1 MDVAKLLT
9 GRPRRTI
16 GAVLAVT
23 ALAVA
28 GIVRLDV
35 WPPQPRLQ
43 IDPSIDRLL
52 AAHDDDRQF
61 YERTRQLFG
70 SEETIVV
77 ALASDDIFTPD
88 ALRRLQRITRRVA
101 QLEGVDRVVSLFT
114 ALDIRGGDEE
124 GVVIEPFLT
133 EVPKEPGQ
141 LADLRARALANPVY
155 TGNLI
160 AKDGRASALIVYLE
174 DMPEAVFVRSG
185 LDERIEAVVD
195 EEKGALDA
203 WITGAPHVKV
213 ATSKLMAVSIGRSI
227 PVGAAFLGL
236 VAFLAYRSRTAVLV
250 PLASIGL
257 ADVWI
262 LGTMGWLGYPLNIVT
277 LAIPALI
284 QTIGFTYTIH
294 VVSEWHAMLRA
305 SGGAETG
312 PAAAARALRTL
323 SLALFLSSFTTVIGF
338 GSLLLSPLVA
348 VREFGLIGS
357 IGVIYSWVLAVTFA
371 PASLARG
378 VAPKAA
384 PRHEEGRLERLA
396 ERLAR
401 FDVRHRR
408 GILAAALV
416 LFALALHGTTRI
428 RVNTDFVSNF
438 SREHPARRD
447 FEAISAH
454 LGGGGGMMVVVDGG
468 RRDAFKDPANL
479 RELESLQ
486 RWLEEQPEVGSTT
499 SLADYVKAIHWGFNG
514 RSEGSLRIPES
525 PRLVAQLL
533 FFGASPELLRFVDT
547 TYGATRILVRYQT
560 PDSAG
565 ISSLLGRIDARLR
578 ELPEGLAGRVTGGTV
593 LLAQTVDGI
602 SQGQVTSLSFGLLLV
617 FGVMVVT
624 FRSLRVG
631 FWAMVPNALP
641 IAFYFGLLGFTG
653 ITLNA
658 TTALVA
664 CLALGIAVDDT
675 IHLFVRFRNA
685 RAAGASH
692 EDSAV
697 AALRELARPVIVST
711 GALALGFGALLTT
724 PLKNQ
729 GEFGGLAAL
738 TLLFACLMELLMSA
752 GVAVFASGAGR
763 GPAAP
768 HG

>member
-1 MDVAKLLT
+1 VDLVGLVSA
-9 GRPRRTI
+9 RPRWTLA
-16 GAVLAVT
+16 AVLLATAVAVT
-23 ALAVA
+23 
-28 GIVRLDV
+28 GIVRLGS

-43 IDPSIDRLL
+43 IDPSINRLL
-52 AAHDDDRQF
+52 AAHDDSRQF

-77 ALASDDIFTPD
+77 ALASDDVFTPD
-88 ALRRLQRITRRVA
+88 ALARLQRITRRVA
-101 QLEGVDRVVSLFT
+101 QLDGVDRVVSLFT

-133 EVPKEPGQ
+133 QVPGDPAQ
-141 LADLRARALANPVY
+141 LAELRARALLNPVY

-160 AKDGRASALIVYLE
+160 AKDGRASAVIVYLE
-174 DMPEAVFVRSG
+174 DMPESEFVRSG
-185 LDERIEAVVD
+185 LDERIEAVVR
-195 EEKGALDA
+195 EEQGPLEA

-213 ATSKLMAVSIGRSI
+213 ATSKLLATSVGRTI
-227 PVGAAFLGL
+227 PVGAACLAL
-236 VAFLAYRSRTAVLV
+236 VAFLAYRSRSAVLV
-250 PLASIGL
+250 PLAAIGL

-262 LGTMGWLGYPLNIVT
+262 LGTMGWFGYPLNIVT
-277 LAIPALI
+277 LAIPSLV

-294 VVSEWHAMLRA
+294 VVSEWTTLVREA
-305 SGGAETG
+305 GGAEERSG
-312 PAAAARALRTL
+312 AAGRALRAL

-371 PASLARG
+371 PAALALAAGPG
-378 VAPKAA
+378 VAQRP
-384 PRHEEGRLERLA
+384 HEGRIERLA
-396 ERLAR
+396 VRIAR

-408 GILAAALV
+408 VIMAG
-416 LFALALHGTTRI
+416 ALALLAVCLYGALRI
-428 RVNTDFVSNF
+428 RVSTDFVSNF

-447 FEAISAH
+447 FEAVSAH
-454 LGGGGGMMVVVDGG
+454 LGGAGGMMVVLDAGQ
-468 RRDAFKDPANL
+468 RDAFKDPANL
-479 RELESLQ
+479 RELEALQ
-486 RWLEEQPEVGSTT
+486 RWLEQQPEVGSTT
-499 SLADYVKAIHWGFNG
+499 SLADYVKAIHWGFN
-514 RSEGSLRIPES
+514 RRNEGSLRIPES

-533 FFGASPELLRFVDT
+533 FFGASPELLRFVDS
-547 TYGATRILVRYQT
+547 TYGATRILVRYRA

-565 ISSLLGRIDARLR
+565 IDALLERIDAHLR
-578 ELPEGLAGRVTGGTV
+578 DLPAHLHGRVTGGTV
-593 LLAQTVDGI
+593 LLAQTVDGV
-602 SQGQVTSLSFGLLLV
+602 SQGQVSSLSFGLLLI

-641 IAFYFGLLGFTG
+641 IAFYFGMLGFSG

-685 RAAGASH
+685 RRAGSGH
-692 EDSAV
+692 EDAAV
-697 AALRELARPVIVST
+697 LALRELARPVLVST
-711 GALALGFGALLTT
+711 VALALGFGALMSA

-729 GEFGGLAAL
+729 AEFGGLAAL
-738 TLLFACLMELLMSA
+738 TLLFAGFMEFAMSPA
-752 GVAVFASGAGR
+752 VAVFASGRRDVPGARR
-763 GPAAP
+763 G
-768 HG
+768 